1 MNIAELLKL
10 IQQVETGKVISVVK
24 ENVEVINEAQNNP
37 VIEQIHNLKLILT
50 AVIIAIV
57 LISTFTS
64 MTSYEADLSNIVG
77 KLMFGVIAA
86 FFINFGIDST
96 IKEYIPNTAGE
107 NKQTK
112 VVEKEVRKNA
122 TDDEINSW
130 KKQVLTDIKNHRKT
144 KNAKIP
150 IKTINIAKNYLY
162 YIRHNSKENE
172 M

>member
-1 MNIAELLKL
+1 MNVLELLKL
-10 IQQVETGKVISVVK
+10 INQIESGKIISVVK
-24 ENVEVINEAQNNP
+24 ESIEVIEEAQNNP

-50 AVIIAIV
+50 AVIIAV
-57 LISTFTS
+57 VMISTFTS
-64 MTSYEADLSNIVG
+64 IRQDMNLSDVIG

-86 FFINFGIDST
+86 FFINFGINSAL
-96 IKEYIPNTAGE
+96 EQYIPNTAGE

-122 TDDEINSW
+122 TSEEIESW
-130 KKQVLTDIKNHRKT
+130 KKQVLADIKNHRKT

-150 IKTINIAKNYLY
+150 IKSINISKKYLY
-162 YIRHNSKENE
+162 YIKDNGRENE